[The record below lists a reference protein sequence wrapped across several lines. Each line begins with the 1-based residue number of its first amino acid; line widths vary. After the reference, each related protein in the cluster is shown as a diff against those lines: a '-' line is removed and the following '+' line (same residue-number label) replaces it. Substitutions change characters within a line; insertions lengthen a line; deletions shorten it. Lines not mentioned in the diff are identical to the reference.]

1 MNKYQQIIFL
11 GIVMGTAAR
20 LFMLRNDY
28 RSYPSYPHGYITHIS
43 LGVIA
48 ASLASLAIPAL
59 LEKEF
64 TAVTFLAL
72 AAQQFRDIRN
82 MERETLSKLESNNL
96 VPRGFDYIEGIA
108 KTFEARNYLVMF
120 VSLVST
126 GTGIFSNIW
135 LGLLAGIISIV
146 LCSYL
151 MRGNFIR
158 DIVIVKPGKIHFNK
172 SLLMVDDIVIMNIGQ
187 KSAKEK
193 ILKEAIGVI
202 LHPKDDDARATLNNL
217 GQRQAIL
224 HDVSVLVGSKLET
237 GEPEWTPLMR
247 KDIDTGK
254 QALFILPNEKDL
266 ECVIEAIYRT
276 PVLESAKQKPLSS
289 KVGRIASD

>member
-1 MNKYQQIIFL
+1 MDKYFQIIIL
-11 GIVMGTAAR
+11 GIVTGIIAR
-20 LFMLRNDY
+20 VFMLRNDY

-82 MERETLSKLESNNL
+82 MERETLTKLENYSL

-108 KTFEARNYLVMF
+108 KTFEARNYLVML
-120 VSLVST
+120 VSLVTT
-126 GTGIFSNIW
+126 GVGIISNIW
-135 LGLLAGIISIV
+135 LGLLVGVITICLSGF
-146 LCSYL
+146 L
-151 MRGNFIR
+151 MGGKFVK
-158 DIVIVKPGKIHFNK
+158 DIAIVKPGRIHFNN
-172 SLLMVDDIVIMNIGQ
+172 SLLMVDNIVMMNVGL

-193 ILKEAIGVI
+193 ILQEGIGLI
-202 LHPKDDDARATLNNL
+202 IHPKDDNGRATLNNL
-217 GQRQAIL
+217 GQRQAIV

-247 KDIDTGK
+247 KDIDTGR
-254 QALFILPNEKDL
+254 QALFILPNEKDI
-266 ECVIEAIYRT
+266 ECAIEAIYRT
-276 PVLESAKQKPLSS
+276 PVLESAEQKPLASE
-289 KVGRIASD
+289 VGRKASD